1 MRILDGSAGFSAPLT
16 EQEAKEF
23 LSESKL
29 NIHIATLDENGQP
42 NIHPTWYYFDSSKE
56 KSILKHQRI
65 QKKRLT

>member
-29 NIHIATLDENGQP
+29 NIHIATLDEKWTAQYTSNMVL
-42 NIHPTWYYFDSSKE
+42 F
-56 KSILKHQRI
+56 
-65 QKKRLT
+65 

>member
-42 NIHPTWYYFDSSKE
+42 NIHPTWYYFDSSKD
-56 KSILKHQRI
+56 KNLYRNFKGF
-65 QKKRLT
+65 KKGV